1 MKFILSMLSCI
12 WWLKIRVYNTKYCNN
27 PSEFRLT
34 LLFAK
39 QNERAQN
46 IFLCVCIKHSAEEK
60 PCYGEELEE
69 DMRYT
74 RRRRYEIYKTKTI
87 RDIHDED
94 ELRNNEESYYNYSPL
109 HKVSLRLCLFATF
122 QRQQTEYCVCIVLLG
137 LLRFKWGYG
146 LTE

>member
-1 MKFILSMLSCI
+1 M
-12 WWLKIRVYNTKYCNN
+12 
-27 PSEFRLT
+27 
-34 LLFAK
+34 
-39 QNERAQN
+39 
-46 IFLCVCIKHSAEEK
+46 CIKHPAEEK
-60 PCYGEELEE
+60 PCSREELEE
-69 DMRYT
+69 DTRYT

-122 QRQQTEYCVCIVLLG
+122 QRHQIEYCVCIVLLG